1 MSGDGLL
8 KILVADD
15 DRVSLRLMERM
26 LKHHG
31 YDVCTADDGLQAASM
46 LCAEGAPRLALIDWM
61 MPGLDGPSV
70 CREVRKRQDGSYVYI
85 MLLTSKQLSE
95 DVVNGLQAGAD
106 DYLTKPCNPAELE
119 ARLRFWSANPEARR
133 QSDKS
138 AGGYAPESHTR
149 RIDYLMEPERH
160 SCLAEERN

>member
-1 MSGDGLL
+1 MSGDGPL

-15 DRVSLRLMERM
+15 DRISLRLMERM
-26 LKHHG
+26 LKRNG
-31 YDVCTADDGLQAASM
+31 YDVCTAEDGLQAASM
-46 LCAEGAPRLALIDWM
+46 LCAEGGPRLALIDWM

-119 ARLRFWSANPEARR
+119 ARLRSGQRILRLEDNLGRVRTNGELRR
-133 QSDKS
+133 
-138 AGGYAPESHTR
+138 
-149 RIDYLMEPERH
+149 
-160 SCLAEERN
+160 